1 MKGFGDASTMG
12 WAFARR
18 KGFLAPFEF
27 DIIRSVGRRMK
38 MKMKEMTAEEL
49 RSLVEFWVEEKL
61 IEILGD
67 PEERLT
73 LRPEVKRSLR
83 KSLAR
88 LKGGE
93 RGKPAAEVARKLG
106 LRW

>member
-1 MKGFGDASTMG
+1 
-12 WAFARR
+12 
-18 KGFLAPFEF
+18 LAPFEF